1 MVLVVCKR
9 VNYISDEDPNLA
21 KVSSDLLHH
30 SCLMARDGQGMH
42 DGDEVP
48 AVVVAERILFLSHPR
63 SDIKDSPCP
72 LDGLRGKDQLLN
84 EGLQV
89 LLLPPDLKNTI
100 ALGLVS

>member
-1 MVLVVCKR
+1 MVLITNKR
-9 VNYISDEDPNLA
+9 IRYVSDEDQNLA

-30 SCLMARDGQGMH
+30 SCLMARDGQGEY
-42 DGDEVP
+42 DGEEVP
-48 AVVVAERILFLSHPR
+48 AVAVAEGSSSSPYSR

-100 ALGLVS
+100 ALSLVS